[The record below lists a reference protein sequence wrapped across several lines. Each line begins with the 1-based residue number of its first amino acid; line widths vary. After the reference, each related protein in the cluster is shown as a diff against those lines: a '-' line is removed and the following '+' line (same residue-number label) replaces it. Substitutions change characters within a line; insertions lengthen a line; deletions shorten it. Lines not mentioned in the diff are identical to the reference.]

1 MHTLSLRSTNGHN
14 QALDAQVVLHQQN
27 AKKRETIKKCEAK
40 EKPKIM
46 RNFARQVT
54 KYHTHTARGMSPNAT
69 PHT

>member
-1 MHTLSLRSTNGHN
+1 MHTLYLRSTSGDNP
-14 QALDAQVVLHQQN
+14 ALDGQATQHQQCT
-27 AKKRETIKKCEAK
+27 KKTETIKKCEAK

-46 RNFARQVT
+46 RNFAKRVT